1 MMLGDEAQ
9 VDVASDTF
17 FITFFTFKGCSTTNL
32 CTIRKNGR
40 FLIATGRFVLTVTE
54 ESCYSASRISHQP
67 EQEGLIFQ
75 NGEAYIADRKLK
87 SYRTLVAVMVERHY
101 QDSSSVLQSMVYLSW
116 TQPSHLSPDTEL
128 QAMGKPLPASIPL
141 LIHLCSES
149 PNLSRMMEALLS
161 ACLLLAM
168 ISPGKSQVQ
177 LSNRCSSSRYCFSGD
192 YSFTAGNGK
201 FFQTK
206 KHCCN
211 TELCNNATLSLPDRN
226 MLAENGLQCPSCFS
240 KGEEKCESEKTIN
253 CLENE
258 TQCVDFQGVLNIA
271 LFLQHHDFT
280 FQGCGTTDFCAIQ
293 RNERRIIRIGN
304 FLLFVKQ
311 ISCYNASRI
320 SHQLEHEG

>member
-1 MMLGDEAQ
+1 MRILFCVQEQWKEKKEIGKKLSFKHKVNMLDQGNHP
-9 VDVASDTF
+9 S
-17 FITFFTFKGCSTTNL
+17 S
-32 CTIRKNGR
+32 
-40 FLIATGRFVLTVTE
+40 
-54 ESCYSASRISHQP
+54 SASQ
-67 EQEGLIFQ
+67 LIP
-75 NGEAYIADRKLK
+75 
-87 SYRTLVAVMVERHY
+87 VE
-101 QDSSSVLQSMVYLSW
+101 S
-116 TQPSHLSPDTEL
+116 L
-128 QAMGKPLPASIPL
+128 QAGQDCNNILFISNSQHPLFRSRTSFDSGSKPLPASIPL

-226 MLAENGLQCPSCFS
+226 MLTENGLQCPSCFS

-293 RNERRIIRIGN
+293 RNERRIIRIGS
-304 FLLFVKQ
+304 FVLLVKQ
-311 ISCYNASRI
+311 INCYNALRI